1 MDKDLVTQTKNAI
14 DFIQKLYFEIS
25 YLIKEIE
32 GVLREEMESFVIGK
46 PSGYGVN
53 TRTSTGL
60 EPINVE
66 MWLSKVFTVFFAPE
80 DRVKTYQGQT
90 ITKITKDLKVILIY
104 IELQDKEITSPKI
117 IFARINNIVSKKPN
131 LDKFEHFLS
140 RFTYNSSKIFNNPP
154 SINYEDSFCSFK
166 GKFDSENL
174 FSINNSEELKKK
186 IIEPVLKLYREIDF

>member
-32 GVLREEMESFVIGK
+32 GVLREEKETFVIGK
-46 PSGYGVN
+46 PSGYSVN

-66 MWLSKVFTVFFAPE
+66 MWLPKAFVVFFVPE

-104 IELQDKEITSPKI
+104 IELQGKEVTNPKI
-117 IFARINNIVSKKPN
+117 IFAQVNNIVSKKPN

-140 RFTYNSSKIFNNPP
+140 RFTYSSRKIFSNPP
-154 SINYEDSFCSFK
+154 DINFEDSLGSFK

-186 IIEPVLKLYREIDF
+186 IIEPVLKLYRKS

>member
-32 GVLREEMESFVIGK
+32 GVLREEKESFVIGK
-46 PSGYGVN
+46 PSGYSVN

-66 MWLSKVFTVFFAPE
+66 MWLPKAFAVFFVPE
-80 DRVKTYQGQT
+80 DKVKTYQGQT

-104 IELQDKEITSPKI
+104 IELQGKDVTNPKI
-117 IFARINNIVSKKPN
+117 IFAQINNIVSKKPN

-140 RFTYNSSKIFNNPP
+140 RFTYNSRKIFSNPP
-154 SINYEDSFCSFK
+154 DINFTDSLGSLK

-186 IIEPVLKLYREIDF
+186 IIEPVLKLYRKS